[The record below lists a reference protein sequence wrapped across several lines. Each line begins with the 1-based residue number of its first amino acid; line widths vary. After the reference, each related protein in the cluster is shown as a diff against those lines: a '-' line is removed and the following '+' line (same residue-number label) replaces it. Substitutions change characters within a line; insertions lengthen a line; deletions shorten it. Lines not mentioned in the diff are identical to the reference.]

1 MLRGSHSQN
10 LTLET
15 WSQVNSK
22 SFQIKKSLKIMIEI
36 FCKQCDP
43 VSIRWCSQMF
53 LLLYIKIIN
62 YIKKYK
68 YHSKNRPNLS
78 TRSHLFK
85 LYIYIK
91 PATQVWVLWW
101 LADRFDRGSSLFNFQ
116 NTCAGSRMNVCT
128 YYEGSCI
135 PKY

>member
-78 TRSHLFK
+78 TRPHLFK

-116 NTCAGSRMNVCT
+116 NTCAWPRMNVCT